1 MRLKDRVF
9 RATASAF
16 AFDNVEAVVQSF
28 PKAHRAPGAE
38 QPAKPADRGAVGGE
52 VVVRNVLAAFAAA
65 VIAIVIAP
73 AASAQDAVRIGAL
86 KFGTVNWELDTIAK
100 NGLDGKNGVKM
111 DVVYFAGEDASN
123 VAFQAGEVDMIV
135 TDWLEVARLRGQGQD
150 VTFAPYSSST
160 GAIMVKANS
169 PIQSL
174 ADIKGKKLAVAGG
187 ALDKSWLLL
196 QGMAAK
202 QGFDIAKENEIVYGA
217 PPLLA
222 EKLRAGEFDAALNY
236 WHFNAR
242 LEADGF
248 RRIVGAD
255 DASRDLGAAGTVS
268 TLGYAFHD
276 KWAEEHKNAV
286 FGFLKASREAKQLLK
301 NNDAEWT
308 RLHADGVIKDE
319 GPALDKLRERY
330 RDGIPARPA
339 LDEEADAAKLF
350 DVLAGLG
357 GEKLVGSAK
366 ALPKGTYWPALKDV
380 D

>member
-1 MRLKDRVF
+1 MQRWLAAVVVAI
-9 RATASAF
+9 ATTLGSFGASAE
-16 AFDNVEAVVQSF
+16 EAVRV
-28 PKAHRAPGAE
+28 
-38 QPAKPADRGAVGGE
+38 
-52 VVVRNVLAAFAAA
+52 
-65 VIAIVIAP
+65 
-73 AASAQDAVRIGAL
+73 GAL

-100 NGLDGKNGVKM
+100 NGFDTANGVKM
-111 DVVYFAGEDASN
+111 EVTYFAGEDASN
-123 VAFQAGEVDMIV
+123 IAFQAGEVDIIV
-135 TDWLEVARLRGQGQD
+135 TDWLEVARLRSEGQD

-160 GAIMVKANS
+160 GAVMVKADS
-169 PIQSL
+169 PIQTL

-196 QGMAAK
+196 QGLAAK
-202 QGFDIAKENEIVYGA
+202 QGFDLAKENQIEYGA

-255 DASRDLGAAGTVS
+255 DASRELGAAGTVS

-276 KWAEEHKNAV
+276 KWAAEKPAAIT
-286 FGFLKASREAKQLLK
+286 GFLKASRSAKAKLK
-301 NNDAEWT
+301 SDDAEWD
-308 RLHADGVIKDE
+308 RLHADGVVKDE
-319 GPALDKLRERY
+319 GAALLKLRDRY
-330 RDGIPARPA
+330 RDGIPARPP

-350 DVLAGLG
+350 DVLVGLG

-366 ALPKGTYWPALKDV
+366 TLPAGTYWPALKDV

>member
-1 MRLKDRVF
+1 MRNLL
-9 RATASAF
+9 SA
-16 AFDNVEAVVQSF
+16 
-28 PKAHRAPGAE
+28 
-38 QPAKPADRGAVGGE
+38 
-52 VVVRNVLAAFAAA
+52 LAAA
-65 VIAIVIAP
+65 VLVFASMS
-73 AASAQDAVRIGAL
+73 AATAGESVRIGAL

-100 NGLDGKNGVKM
+100 NGLDAQNGIKM
-111 DVVYFAGEDASN
+111 EVTYFAGEDASN
-123 VAFQAGEVDMIV
+123 IAFQAGDVDMIV
-135 TDWLEVARLRGQGQD
+135 TDWLEVARLRGEGQD

-160 GAIMVKANS
+160 GAIMVKADS

-202 QGFDIAKENEIVYGA
+202 QGFDLAGENEIVYGA

-255 DASRDLGAAGTVS
+255 DASKELGASGTVS

-276 KWAEEHKNAV
+276 KWAAEHKDAV
-286 FGFLKASREAKQLLK
+286 LGFLKASREAKVLLND
-301 NNDAEWT
+301 NNDEWV
-308 RLHADGVIKDE
+308 RLHKDGVVKDE
-319 GPALDKLRERY
+319 GAALDKLRDRY

-350 DVLAGLG
+350 EVLAGLG

-366 ALPKGTYWPALKDV
+366 TLPAGTYWPALKDV

>member
-1 MRLKDRVF
+1 MRNWL
-9 RATASAF
+9 
-16 AFDNVEAVVQSF
+16 
-28 PKAHRAPGAE
+28 
-38 QPAKPADRGAVGGE
+38 
-52 VVVRNVLAAFAAA
+52 AAA
-65 VIAIVIAP
+65 VAMT
-73 AASAQDAVRIGAL
+73 AAAFLSFGAEAEEVVRVGVL

-100 NGLDGKNGVKM
+100 NGFDKKNGVSM
-111 DVVYFAGEDASN
+111 EVSYFAGEDASN
-123 VAFQAGEVDMIV
+123 VAFQAGEVDIIV
-135 TDWLEVARLRGQGQD
+135 TDWLEVARLRSENQD

-160 GAIMVKANS
+160 GAIMVKADS

-196 QGMAAK
+196 QGLAAK
-202 QGFDIAKENEIVYGA
+202 QGFDIAKENETVYGA

-222 EKLRAGEFDAALNY
+222 EKLRSGEFDAALNY

-255 DASRDLGAAGTVS
+255 DASKELGASGPVS

-276 KWAEEHKNAV
+276 AWADKHKAMIV
-286 FGFLKASREAKQLLK
+286 GFLKASRDAKAQLK
-301 NNDAEWT
+301 SSDAEWD

-319 GPALDKLRERY
+319 GAALLKLRDRY
-330 RDGIPARPA
+330 RDGIPARSA
-339 LDEEADAAKLF
+339 HEEEADAAKLF
-350 DVLAGLG
+350 EVLVGLG

-366 ALPKGTYWPALKDV
+366 KLPAGTYWPALKEV

>member
-1 MRLKDRVF
+1 VKSWLAVAAAAF
-9 RATASAF
+9 VAFVTATTAF
-16 AFDNVEAVVQSF
+16 A
-28 PKAHRAPGAE
+28 
-38 QPAKPADRGAVGGE
+38 
-52 VVVRNVLAAFAAA
+52 
-65 VIAIVIAP
+65 
-73 AASAQDAVRIGAL
+73 QDVVRIGAL

-100 NGLDGKNGVKM
+100 NGLDAKNGVKM
-111 DVVYFAGEDASN
+111 EITYFAGEDASN
-123 VAFQAGEVDMIV
+123 IAFQAGDVDMIV
-135 TDWLEVARLRGQGQD
+135 TDWLEVARLRGEGQD

-160 GAIMVKANS
+160 GAIMVKADS
-169 PIQSL
+169 PVKSL
-174 ADIKGKKLAVAGG
+174 SDVKGKKLAVAGG

-202 QGFDIAKENEIVYGA
+202 QGFDIAKENEIIYGA

-248 RRIVGAD
+248 RRVVGAD
-255 DASRDLGAAGTVS
+255 DASKDLGAAGAVS

-276 KWAEEHKNAV
+276 AWAAEHRNAV
-286 FGFLKASREAKQLLK
+286 FGFLKASREAKALLK
-301 NNDAEWT
+301 TNDAEWT

-319 GPALDKLRERY
+319 GAALDKLRDRY

-350 DVLAGLG
+350 EVLVGLG
-357 GEKLVGSAK
+357 GEKLVGAAK
-366 ALPKGTYWPALKDV
+366 TLPAGTYWPSLKDV

>member
-1 MRLKDRVF
+1 MRTWLTACAVAF
-9 RATASAF
+9 VATILSTSA
-16 AFDNVEAVVQSF
+16 N
-28 PKAHRAPGAE
+28 AE
-38 QPAKPADRGAVGGE
+38 D
-52 VVVRNVLAAFAAA
+52 VVRV
-65 VIAIVIAP
+65 
-73 AASAQDAVRIGAL
+73 GAL

-100 NGLDGKNGVKM
+100 NGFDASHGVKM
-111 DVVYFAGEDASN
+111 QVTYFAGEDASN
-123 VAFQAGEVDMIV
+123 IAFQAGDVDIIV
-135 TDWLEVARLRGQGQD
+135 TDWLEVARLRGEGQD

-160 GAIMVKANS
+160 GAIMAAKDS

-174 ADIKGKKLAVAGG
+174 ADLKGKKLAVAGG

-196 QGMAAK
+196 QGLAAK
-202 QGFDIAKENEIVYGA
+202 QGFDLASANEIVYGA

-242 LEADGF
+242 LEADGY
-248 RRIVGAD
+248 RRIIGAD
-255 DASRDLGAAGTVS
+255 DASKELGASGIVS

-276 KWAEEHKNAV
+276 KWAGEHNDAIV
-286 FGFLKASREAKQLLK
+286 GFLKASRDAKKQLKLQ
-301 NNDAEWT
+301 DAEWD

-319 GPALDKLRERY
+319 GAALAKLRDRY

-350 DVLAGLG
+350 EVLARLG

-366 ALPKGTYWPALKDV
+366 TLPAGTYWAVLKDV

>member
-1 MRLKDRVF
+1 MKSWLTV
-9 RATASAF
+9 A
-16 AFDNVEAVVQSF
+16 
-28 PKAHRAPGAE
+28 
-38 QPAKPADRGAVGGE
+38 
-52 VVVRNVLAAFAAA
+52 AAA
-65 VIAIVIAP
+65 VVAVVT
-73 AASAQDAVRIGAL
+73 ASTAFAQDVVRIGAL

-100 NGLDGKNGVKM
+100 NGLDARNGVKM
-111 DVVYFAGEDASN
+111 QITYFAGEDASN
-123 VAFQAGEVDMIV
+123 IAFQAGDVDMIV

-160 GAIMVKANS
+160 GAIMVKADS
-169 PIQSL
+169 PIKSL

-202 QGFDIAKENEIVYGA
+202 QGFDIAKENEIIYGA

-255 DASRDLGAAGTVS
+255 DASKDLGAAGIVS

-276 KWAEEHKNAV
+276 KWAAEHMNVV
-286 FGFLKASREAKQLLK
+286 FGFLKASREAKVLLK
-301 NNDAEWT
+301 DNDAEWT
-308 RLHADGVIKDE
+308 RLHADGVIKDD
-319 GPALDKLRERY
+319 GAALDKLRDRY

-350 DVLAGLG
+350 EVLAGLG

-366 ALPKGTYWPALKDV
+366 TLPAGTYWPALKDV

>member
-1 MRLKDRVF
+1 MRNWFLALVLVVGSSMLSG
-9 RATASAF
+9 SA
-16 AFDNVEAVVQSF
+16 N
-28 PKAHRAPGAE
+28 
-38 QPAKPADRGAVGGE
+38 
-52 VVVRNVLAAFAAA
+52 
-65 VIAIVIAP
+65 
-73 AASAQDAVRIGAL
+73 AQESVRIGAL
-86 KFGTVNWELDTIAK
+86 KFGTVNWELDTISK
-100 NGLDGKNGVKM
+100 NGLDARNGVKM
-111 DVVYFAGEDASN
+111 EVSYFAGEDASN
-123 VAFQAGEVDMIV
+123 IAFQAGEVDIIV
-135 TDWLEVARLRGQGQD
+135 TDWLEVARLRGEGQD

-160 GAIMVKANS
+160 GAIMVKSDS

-202 QGFDIAKENEIVYGA
+202 QGLDIAKENEIVYGA

-255 DASRDLGAAGTVS
+255 DASKELGATGTVS
-268 TLGYAFHD
+268 TLGYAFHEG
-276 KWAEEHKNAV
+276 WADQHKAAIL
-286 FGFLKASREAKQLLK
+286 GFLKASSDAKALLK
-301 NNDAEWT
+301 SDDAQWD
-308 RLHADGVIKDE
+308 RLHADGVVKDE
-319 GPALDKLRERY
+319 GAALLKLRDRY

-350 DVLAGLG
+350 EALVAIG

-366 ALPKGTYWPALKDV
+366 TLPAGTYWPALKDLY
-380 D
+380 